1 MPKGF
6 GYVPYASSQGY
17 DYAPGSR
24 ISEIIL
30 RAGEAAARMQQDQ
43 AHLLGSS
50 VAGIGQQVGDIVAQE
65 NERKALAARD
75 QRIFD
80 LMGNDDASVEDF
92 VRAAGPDAG
101 LKLYQGVAAARKLGQ
116 VDRKEAIGLLPVALR
131 GYKTLTPEGRAV
143 AYGPL
148 RQQVAQSGLI
158 PAEAMPEEY
167 TPEVDAQVDELL
179 TALEPP
185 KPAEAFSLG
194 PNEVRFGP
202 GGEEIA
208 RGITPEKVDT
218 RSLDARYAEA
228 VANGDQ
234 ATAQQ
239 LLRAKAQLEAAGR
252 VSGPKEPKLVQV
264 ETVDEQGRPVTKF
277 VEPSA
282 GASFAKPSGQ
292 AKPATGQ
299 QRKALNFFNRMKE
312 ADDVAMQL
320 EQGGDVDP
328 TKIKYTPELAN
339 FMLDDTN
346 QAYKQAQRAFT
357 ESRLRKES
365 GATIKDSEYE
375 ADART
380 YFKQPGDSAATLEQK
395 RRMRQAVKAGIAFE
409 SGDAL
414 QEFYGPEAQGMI
426 QQLQEASRSE
436 APAARQAVISDPN
449 WGQK

>member
-6 GYVPYASSQGY
+6 GYVPFAPSQGY
-17 DYAPGSR
+17 DYTPGNR

-80 LMGNDDASVEDF
+80 LMGNEDASVADF

-101 LKLYQGVAAARKLGQ
+101 LKLYQGVAAARKIGQ
-116 VDRKEAIGLLPVALR
+116 VDKKEAIGLLPVALR

-185 KPAEAFSLG
+185 KPAEPFSLG

-252 VSGPKEPKLVQV
+252 APAAPKAPEFKEVGGALYRVQPDGSLV
-264 ETVDEQGRPVTKF
+264 
-277 VEPSA
+277 
-282 GASFAKPSGQ
+282 
-292 AKPATGQ
+292 PATGP
-299 QRKALNFFNRMKE
+299 
-312 ADDVAMQL
+312 
-320 EQGGDVDP
+320 GGAP
-328 TKIKYTPELAN
+328 L
-339 FMLDDTN
+339 
-346 QAYKQAQRAFT
+346 
-357 ESRLRKES
+357 
-365 GATIKDSEYE
+365 
-375 ADART
+375 
-380 YFKQPGDSAATLEQK
+380 
-395 RRMRQAVKAGIAFE
+395 
-409 SGDAL
+409 
-414 QEFYGPEAQGMI
+414 
-426 QQLQEASRSE
+426 
-436 APAARQAVISDPN
+436 APAASSKPLSAEASKVLSIAETLPKELGDLRKAFDENYGASVRGVVIGSDRKLSKLVDQASDKIGRLRSGGAIN
-449 WGQK
+449 KDEEARFKGQLASWKDLVWGNKDDALAAIDSLIQEANLVATGIKSGGAAVSVPTVAKPTGPAKKVGIFTITPVGGS